1 MLENRDGKIDLEF
14 EIHFGNL
21 KKDFKENYYLAT
33 QERPFE
39 NKVANCLMLV
49 EKDKTKYAIIREE
62 DFGVSMTKYIN
73 LQCFEEYHY
82 RMKNIG
88 T

>member
-1 MLENRDGKIDLEF
+1 MLENRNEKFDLEF

-21 KKDFKENYYLAT
+21 KNDFKENYYLAT

-62 DFGVSMTKYIN
+62 DFGVSMIKYIN
-73 LQCFEEYHY
+73 LQCFEDWHY
-82 RMKNIG
+82 KMKNIE